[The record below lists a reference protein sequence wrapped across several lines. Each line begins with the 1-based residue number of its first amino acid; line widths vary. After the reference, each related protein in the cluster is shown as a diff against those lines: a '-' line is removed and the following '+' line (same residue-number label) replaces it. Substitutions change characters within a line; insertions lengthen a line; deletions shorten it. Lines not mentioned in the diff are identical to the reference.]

1 MTIHNVVGEGL
12 EENSCINCGQSAPKR
27 IQTGDYIDQMVKP
40 DWSNFP
46 RHIQRDSDCVTTV
59 LCFARV
65 RSCSSKTDLCTPSD
79 QTLHNFTSD
88 PTLVCCY
95 TRFNSYP
102 GFTWLYTLLP
112 LFMHLLSIF
121 TKGDEAKE
129 KVIVSEAHVINTV
142 IILLNMPSI
151 SST

>member
-1 MTIHNVVGEGL
+1 M
-12 EENSCINCGQSAPKR
+12 EENSSINCGQSAPKR

-46 RHIQRDSDCVTTV
+46 DIYREIQIV
-59 LCFARV
+59 LQQYCA

-95 TRFNSYP
+95 SRFNSYP

-142 IILLNMPSI
+142 IILSNMPSI